1 MTDKPAIR
9 DPIYDGARKKL
20 WDAVGCLIATG
31 PIEMRLTYA
40 AGHLI
45 HLGPRQ
51 IPPSIADEF
60 GAVYAELTKTR
71 LDGPRSVS
79 PEEGEKLAERI
90 FSMFVK
96 VMGGL

>member
-1 MTDKPAIR
+1 MSIR

-40 AGHLI
+40 TGHLI
-45 HLGPRQ
+45 HLAPSQ

-71 LDGPRSVS
+71 LDGPRSVG

>member
-1 MTDKPAIR
+1 MSIR

-40 AGHLI
+40 TGHLI
-45 HLGPRQ
+45 HLAPSQ

-60 GAVYAELTKTR
+60 TNHMVTILWDEAELGKA
-71 LDGPRSVS
+71 
-79 PEEGEKLAERI
+79 ENALAATIRATLRAEA
-90 FSMFVK
+90 K
-96 VMGGL
+96 QGD

>member
-1 MTDKPAIR
+1 LSRNNRPDRAETRNTIG
-9 DPIYDGARKKL
+9 IV
-20 WDAVGCLIATG
+20 AVAACLIATG

-40 AGHLI
+40 AEHLI
-45 HLGPRQ
+45 HLTPSQ
-51 IPPSIADEF
+51 IPTSIADEF
-60 GAVYAELTKTR
+60 GAVYAELTRTR